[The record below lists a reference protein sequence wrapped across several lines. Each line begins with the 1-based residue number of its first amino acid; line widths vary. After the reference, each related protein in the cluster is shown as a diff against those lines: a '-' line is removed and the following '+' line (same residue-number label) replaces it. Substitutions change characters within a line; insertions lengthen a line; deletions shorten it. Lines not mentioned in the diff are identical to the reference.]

1 MPVVPDYIM
10 VNGSRCSTHV
20 LLEMLA
26 AFLFEALY
34 VDYNEDLGGTKSSWA
49 PPRLHIRISV
59 KYGSGE
65 MTQWLRTL
73 AALLE
78 LLSWIPSSHKH
89 L

>member
-49 PPRLHIRISV
+49 PPPIAH
-59 KYGSGE
+59 
-65 MTQWLRTL
+65 
-73 AALLE
+73 
-78 LLSWIPSSHKH
+78 
-89 L
+89 